1 MPDLLSRD
9 ELGRHLVTARI
20 AGSVRTPVWDVLRK
34 AALVA
39 AGDPDHCF
47 GLSGMHRYTQ
57 AEVLAEVTRQFGWTH
72 TPGEP
77 GDGPTWIEPGPLLDE
92 IDRAADRLARAA
104 SAGEHVLFATG
115 HPTGMLG
122 LYQQLAVAVREAGA
136 KLSRPGDGLAF
147 RFHEHR
153 RRIIYTGWVAAL
165 ASGANLYHTHEAHPM
180 ELVLEQATEVD
191 LVVGDH
197 GWAGAAAERGI
208 DVVAVADINDPAL
221 PMAKAEGRAGIV
233 LGMDDNVRPTPSAYD
248 PLADYLLARVVT

>member
-20 AGSVRTPVWDVLRK
+20 AGSVQTPVWDVLRK
-34 AALVA
+34 ADLVA

-77 GDGPTWIEPGPLLDE
+77 PDGPTWIEPEPLLDE
-92 IDRAADRLARAA
+92 IDRAAERLARAA
-104 SAGEHVLFATG
+104 AAGEHVLFATG

-153 RRIIYTGWVAAL
+153 RRIIYTGWVAVL

-180 ELVLEQATEVD
+180 ELVLEQAT
-191 LVVGDH
+191 
-197 GWAGAAAERGI
+197 
-208 DVVAVADINDPAL
+208 
-221 PMAKAEGRAGIV
+221 
-233 LGMDDNVRPTPSAYD
+233 
-248 PLADYLLARVVT
+248 

>member
-1 MPDLLSRD
+1 MPDLPSRD
-9 ELGRHLVTARI
+9 ELGRHLVTTRI

-34 AALVA
+34 AGLVA

-57 AEVLAEVTRQFGWTH
+57 AEVLAEVTRQYGWT
-72 TPGEP
+72 G
-77 GDGPTWIEPGPLLDE
+77 
-92 IDRAADRLARAA
+92 AA
-104 SAGEHVLFATG
+104 SAGEHILFATG

-122 LYQQLAVAVREAGA
+122 LYQQIAVAVREAGA
-136 KLSRPGDGLAF
+136 KVSRPGDGLAF
-147 RFHEHR
+147 QFHEHR
-153 RRIIYTGWVAAL
+153 RRIIYSGWVAVL

-233 LGMDDNVRPTPSAYD
+233 MGMDDNVRPTPSAYD
-248 PLADYLLARVVT
+248 PLADYLLARIKS

>member
-1 MPDLLSRD
+1 
-9 ELGRHLVTARI
+9 VQ
-20 AGSVRTPVWDVLRK
+20 TPVADVLRK
-34 AALVA
+34 AELVA

-47 GLSGMHRYTQ
+47 GLSGMHRYTRD
-57 AEVLAEVTRQFGWTH
+57 EVLAEVTRQFGWTY

-92 IDRAADRLARAA
+92 IDRAAERLAGAA
-104 SAGEHVLFATG
+104 AAGEHVLFATG

-136 KLSRPGDGLAF
+136 KVSRPGDGLAF

-153 RRIIYTGWVAAL
+153 RRIIYTGWVAVL

-180 ELVLEQATEVD
+180 ELVLEQA
-191 LVVGDH
+191 
-197 GWAGAAAERGI
+197 I

-221 PMAKAEGRAGIV
+221 PMAKAEGRAGVV

-248 PLADYLLARVVT
+248 PLADYLLARLLP